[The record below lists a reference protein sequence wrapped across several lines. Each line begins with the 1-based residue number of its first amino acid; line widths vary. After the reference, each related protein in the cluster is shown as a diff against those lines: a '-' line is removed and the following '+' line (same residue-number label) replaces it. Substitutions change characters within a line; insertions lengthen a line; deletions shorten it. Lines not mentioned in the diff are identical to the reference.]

1 MNQNLARERQPF
13 GHQLRQWRQRRH
25 FSQLDLAS
33 EVEVSTRHLSFIE
46 TGRAQPSR
54 AMVLRLAERLSIP
67 LRERNAL
74 LMAAGFAPMYSMHAL
89 ADPALSIAREAVNL
103 VLTGHEPYPAL
114 LIDRHWNLVAANQAV
129 PPLLAGIDTS
139 LLAPPMNVLRAT
151 LHPEGLAPR
160 IENLAQWREHVIARV
175 QRDFDLTADA
185 TLGSLLGE
193 LRGYP
198 AGDRAA
204 HVEMQPG
211 SGVIVPLKLHSPAG
225 VL

>member
-114 LIDRHWNLVAANQAV
+114 LIDRHWNLVAANQSV

-193 LRGYP
+193 LRG
-198 AGDRAA
+198 
-204 HVEMQPG
+204 
-211 SGVIVPLKLHSPAG
+211 
-225 VL
+225 